1 METKIRFI
9 DIPKGSF
16 FLFGPRGTGKS
27 LWLRNRFPD
36 SLYIDLLSPE
46 VFRAYVASPE
56 RLEALIEG
64 NPGKK
69 DIIIDEVQKVPEILD
84 IVHKMIE
91 KDKALRFV
99 LTGSSPRKFKR
110 VGVDLLGGRA
120 SVKTLHPFMAAE
132 LGHDFKIETAL
143 EQGLLPIVLGA
154 RNKRETLN
162 AYIDL
167 YLREEVK
174 MEGLVRN
181 IGAFARFLEAISF
194 SHGAV
199 LSLNPISR
207 ECEVE
212 RKTVEGYLSVL
223 EDLLLAYRLPV
234 FSKKAKRDL
243 VQHSKF
249 YFFDAGVF
257 QTLRPRGPLDSPQ
270 LVGGAALEGL
280 VAQHLRA
287 FQAYLGEQIKLFFW
301 RTKSGVEVDFIVYGP
316 ETFIAI
322 EVKSSRNV
330 HATDLKGLLS
340 FKEDYPQASLLLLY
354 RGRERLRIRDV
365 LCLPCEEFL
374 AALDPRKSSPILSE
388 YGKIGF

>member
-1 METKIRFI
+1 METKIRFLN
-9 DIPKGSF
+9 IPKDSF

-27 LWLRNRFPD
+27 LWLHRCFPE

-46 VFRAYVASPE
+46 VFRSYAAAPE
-56 RLEALIEG
+56 RLEVLIEG
-64 NPGKK
+64 NPGKT

-91 KDKALRFV
+91 KDKTLRFV
-99 LTGSSPRKFKR
+99 LTGSSPRKLKQT
-110 VGVDLLGGRA
+110 GVDLLGGRA
-120 SVKTLHPFMAAE
+120 AVKTLHPFMAAE

-143 EQGLLPIVLGA
+143 EQGLLPIVWGA
-154 RNKRETLN
+154 RNARETLN

-181 IGAFARFLEAISF
+181 IGAFTRFLEAISF
-194 SHGAV
+194 SHGTV
-199 LSLNPISR
+199 LSLTPISR

-223 EDLLLAYRLPV
+223 EDLLLAFRLPV
-234 FSKKAKRDL
+234 FSKKAKRHL
-243 VQHSKF
+243 AQHPKF
-249 YFFDAGVF
+249 FFFDAGVF
-257 QTLRPRGPLDSPQ
+257 QTLRPRGPLDSPRE
-270 LVGGAALEGL
+270 VGGAALEGL

-287 FQAYLGEQIKLFFW
+287 YQAYHSEKIDLSYW

-316 ETFIAI
+316 ETFLAI
-322 EVKSSRNV
+322 EVKSARNV

-340 FKEDYPQASLLLLY
+340 FKEDYPQASLLMLY
-354 RGRERLRIRDV
+354 RGREKLRIRDV

-374 AALDPRKSSPILSE
+374 AALDPRRSLREIEKALSDV
-388 YGKIGF
+388 